1 MSEQKQSPFLTAL
14 FSLLPIVLLLGIDFF
29 ALFLQT
35 QAKAISH
42 LGFAVLVAQ
51 LICLLVFSKGQIC
64 PGQRSRL
71 RRVNGYF
78 ALFWGVWFFI
88 SVFSNY
94 HLIFTDM
101 ISLCGIALVLGA
113 WHQPQ
118 DIQLRRSM
126 LIMASIIGVLGCV
139 CYLLM
144 FIEIPR
150 VSVAQYNLFA
160 QGLVGLILANLALV
174 ISRNRLQGLI
184 ALFPLLMLVTL
195 LLNAVSTLGLLFYLL
210 NSVSYVNE
218 FAWLLYFVLHLVIA
232 GVIGLHIFKQWTLG
246 YQTLFFLLFLSA
258 SLPLW
263 ANFAYIV

>member
-14 FSLLPIVLLLGIDFF
+14 FSFLPIVLLLSIDFF
-29 ALFLQT
+29 ALFLQA

-71 RRVNGYF
+71 SRVNMYF
-78 ALFWGVWFFI
+78 ALFWGGWFFI

-101 ISLCGIALVLGA
+101 ISLCGIALVLAA

-118 DIQLRRSM
+118 DTQLRRSM

-144 FIEIPR
+144 FIEIPL

-195 LLNAVSTLGLLFYLL
+195 LLNALSTLVLLFYISDVV
-210 NSVSYVNE
+210 NMMNE
-218 FAWLLYFVLHLVIA
+218 FAWILYFSLHLVIA
-232 GVIGLHIFKQWTLG
+232 GVIGLHIFKQWIFG
-246 YQTLFFLLFLSA
+246 YQSLLFLLFMSA
-258 SLPLW
+258 SMPLW